1 MLISWYVVG
10 PTCNTPGHA
19 DKFNPSQVWLK
30 LAYCGSGEED
40 FKTILFQLS
49 TLCKETKLKALPTG
63 ELKMKRNTINK
74 QVLDLLSILGN
85 KIKEEL

>member
-1 MLISWYVVG
+1 MLTGISWYVVG

-49 TLCKETKLKALPTG
+49 TLCKETG
-63 ELKMKRNTINK
+63 
-74 QVLDLLSILGN
+74 LSFEQN
-85 KIKEEL
+85 

>member
-1 MLISWYVVG
+1 MPISWYVVG

-49 TLCKETKLKALPTG
+49 IPFA
-63 ELKMKRNTINK
+63 KR
-74 QVLDLLSILGN
+74 LAFHLN
-85 KIKEEL
+85 KIESPSYRWGKNETQHNQ

>member
-1 MLISWYVVG
+1 MNAYILVRRWSHI
-10 PTCNTPGHA
+10 CNTPGHA

-49 TLCKETKLKALPTG
+49 TLCKETG
-63 ELKMKRNTINK
+63 
-74 QVLDLLSILGN
+74 LSFEQN
-85 KIKEEL
+85 